1 MIFFFK
7 LAARLP
13 LWVARVVGLMLGWLV
28 WIASPRYRAMMRRN
42 WRMACESGRLGQKM
56 RGDASR
62 MSRTFCQAVGQAGLI
77 AAELPR
83 IWCDPAA
90 AARMPIHGLDTALAM
105 ARERGRGLIF
115 LTPHLGAFEL
125 SARAFSLHMPITV
138 LYRPPRQAG
147 WRRLME
153 RLRPRQG
160 LHTAPTDA
168 AGVRQLL
175 RALRRGE
182 AVGMLPDQV
191 PGRGEGV
198 WAEFFG
204 APAFTMT
211 LPLRLAQATG
221 AQLIFALAIR
231 TATGWEME
239 LTPWRDSPD
248 FDRVS
253 PEEAAS
259 RMNAAL
265 EAQIARAPEQ
275 YLWAYNRYKQPAG
288 APPPPSSSPALSIGQ
303 APAPSAS

>member
-13 LWVARVVGLMLGWLV
+13 LWSARVIGLMLGWLV
-28 WIASPRYRAMMRRN
+28 WMVSPRYRVMMRRN
-42 WRMACESGRLGQKM
+42 WRMACESGRLGQNM
-56 RGDASR
+56 RRDASR
-62 MSRTFCQAVGQAGLI
+62 MSRAFCQAVGHAGLI

-83 IWCDPAA
+83 IWCDPSAA
-90 AARMPIHGLDTALAM
+90 QRMPIHGLDEALAT

-153 RLRPRQG
+153 RLRPMQG

-198 WAEFFG
+198 WAGFFG
-204 APAFTMT
+204 APAYTMT

-221 AQLIFALAIR
+221 AQLMFALAIR
-231 TATGWEME
+231 TASGWELE
-239 LTPWRDSPD
+239 LTPWNDSPD
-248 FDRVS
+248 FDRSS

-275 YLWAYNRYKQPAG
+275 YLWAYNRYKRPAG
-288 APPPPSSSPALSIGQ
+288 APPPPPILS
-303 APAPSAS
+303 APSAS